1 MGLYS
6 DLTDEQLDAEILAF
20 RNARRAVI
28 ISGDGVGTVRRITD
42 ADRTIEYTRANLRDL
57 DVELQAL
64 LREKDR
70 RANGGCGR
78 AIGVEFD

>member
-6 DLTDEQLDAEILAF
+6 DLTDNELDTEIAAF
-20 RNARRAVI
+20 RAARRSVI
-28 ISGDGVGTVRRITD
+28 IAGDGVGTVRRITD

-57 DVELQAL
+57 DVELDRL

-78 AIGVEFD
+78 ALPVEFG